1 MFFKF
6 QVSFLK
12 CTIIQLKGGRLQ
24 GRASLNLTSERL
36 EPHEESFF
44 LILNLMS
51 RKALLSGK
59 RMTIFLWSISSYLP
73 LEFVFISII
82 NPLTIKSWPGI
93 CVYIYIDIYMCVSI
107 YLYIYTHTHTYLL
120 ACSGFKNNSSEIN
133 TYFLKHIS
141 TYIWGHYWSLKK
153 AKP

>member
-12 CTIIQLKGGRLQ
+12 CTIIQLKRGRLQ

-59 RMTIFLWSISSYLP
+59 RITIFIWSISSYLP

-93 CVYIYIDIYMCVSI
+93 CVYIYIYRYIHMCIYLS
-107 YLYIYTHTHTYLL
+107 LYIYIHTHIHLHVQGLRT
-120 ACSGFKNNSSEIN
+120 IP
-133 TYFLKHIS
+133 LK
-141 TYIWGHYWSLKK
+141 
-153 AKP
+153 